1 MTAPAGLSPGAVVGT
16 VAALWRYPV
25 KSMAGRAVTSAEL
38 SWSGLTGDRRWAFL
52 RSGSEQSGFP
62 WHTIRENPLMC
73 RYVAELSD
81 PDRPDRSA
89 VQVRAPDGSR
99 FAVVDPDLA
108 ARLGTDVRVMRLH
121 RGAFD
126 ALPVSL
132 ITTRTVSALCAL
144 AAVAGEPLR
153 FRPNLV
159 VEPLAGLP
167 YAEDDWVGATLA
179 VGDAEIRVDQRDPRC
194 TVVDVDPGTGE
205 RNAKLLKA
213 VGRERRAQAGVYGS
227 VVRPGTVE
235 VGAAV
240 RIAP

>member
-1 MTAPAGLSPGAVVGT
+1 MTAVRTPDPGTVVGT

-25 KSMAGRAVTSAEL
+25 KSMAGQALTSAEL
-38 SWSGLTGDRRWAFL
+38 SWSGLAGDRRWAFL
-52 RSGSEQSGFP
+52 RSGSEQNGFP

-73 RYVAELSD
+73 RYVAELTD

-89 VQVRAPDGSR
+89 VQVRAPDGAS

-108 ARLGTDVRVMRLH
+108 AMLGTDVRVMRLH

-126 ALPVSL
+126 DMPVSL
-132 ITTRTVSALCAL
+132 ITTHTVSALCAL
-144 AAVAGEPLR
+144 AEVADESLR

-159 VEPLAGLP
+159 VEPLVGMP

-194 TVVDVDPGTGE
+194 TVIDVNPVTGE
-205 RNAKLLKA
+205 RDAKLLKV
-213 VGRERRAQAGVYGS
+213 VGRERRAKAGVYGS
-227 VVRPGTVE
+227 VVRPGVVE

-240 RIAP
+240 RIAG